1 MALYSFSK
9 KDRLCNSKQV
19 ETLFVEGERF
29 FEFPFKVI
37 WLEDNNAN
45 TTLKIAISVP
55 KKKIPRATDRNRI
68 KRLIRETYRSQKLD
82 ILDVLNQ
89 KNKKINLMLVYT
101 LTSILSLSDMEDKI
115 SVTLQRLADEV

>member
-1 MALYSFSK
+1 M
-9 KDRLCNSKQV
+9 
-19 ETLFVEGERF
+19 
-29 FEFPFKVI
+29 
-37 WLEDNNAN
+37 
-45 TTLKIAISVP
+45 P